1 MRVATHPMLAGY
13 VFRVFFIDEPKCERK
28 KSRGWKDSIARCNQ
42 AELIRQVVQQH
53 RFGHFKVPRKWP
65 FHTPSHP
72 SCAPDNQPMTLV
84 AEFRDLVPIK
94 DNAHARR
101 RSITHGRLD
110 ELHAIIESEEARATG
125 RTTFRSPAKVGLP
138 SSMIAG
144 INHCVKFLSY
154 FTPRLDIRGAN
165 IQNVITASVCV

>member
-1 MRVATHPMLAGY
+1 LFEVP
-13 VFRVFFIDEPKCERK
+13 FKVFFINERECERK

-42 AELIRQVVQQH
+42 AELCSTA

-94 DNAHARR
+94 DNEHARR
-101 RSITHGRLD
+101 PSITHGRLD
-110 ELHAIIESEEARATG
+110 ELYAIIESEEARATG

-138 SSMIAG
+138 SSIPSIRAG
-144 INHCVKFLSY
+144 GAS
-154 FTPRLDIRGAN
+154 RDRGH
-165 IQNVITASVCV
+165 

>member
-1 MRVATHPMLAGY
+1 
-13 VFRVFFIDEPKCERK
+13 
-28 KSRGWKDSIARCNQ
+28 
-42 AELIRQVVQQH
+42 
-53 RFGHFKVPRKWP
+53 
-65 FHTPSHP
+65 
-72 SCAPDNQPMTLV
+72 MTLV
-84 AEFRDLVPIK
+84 AEFRDLMPIK

-101 RSITHGRLD
+101 HSITHGRLD

-154 FTPRLDIRGAN
+154 FTPATGHSRRKHSKRDH
-165 IQNVITASVCV
+165 NVGLHLAGC